1 MSPGKDYITMA
12 MTSIVGLS
20 DGIKLLL
27 TSRVPYHQ
35 PTGVL
40 TDPGRERGMGRGRE
54 KGEGVS
60 VGEEETYSAAL
71 PSPYP

>member
-27 TSRVPYHQ
+27 TSCVPHHQ

-40 TDPGRERGMGRGRE
+40 TDPGRERGRERRRGRGRE
-54 KGEGVS
+54 KGKREKGR
-60 VGEEETYSAAL
+60 E
-71 PSPYP
+71 